1 MFALNLQDD
10 PLARDLYDRSR
21 IKILTL
27 KRALPEDVVEPIARE
42 VLRRVV
48 AGMPKPHLRPFAD
61 REFEMSAFC
70 RALVAEDDQAA
81 IEFVERCRKE
91 GHSLEAIYLGY
102 LCEAARALGRLW
114 DDDRISF
121 VDVTLG
127 TSRIY
132 AIMRAIGPR
141 FRSPTHINERSAVF
155 ASVPGETHTL
165 GIDMAA
171 DIFRQDGWEIILK
184 TGRTH
189 DALVTEIEDLA
200 PKLVGLSS
208 AGAHSIDALARLVVA
223 LRLANPGG
231 CILVSGNALT
241 EAGEII
247 ENMDIDAVAEDIASA
262 RACLASLWEGPDE
275 RTVGIT
281 RSGTASH
288 GVADS

>member
-1 MFALNLQDD
+1 MSALSLQDS
-10 PLARDLYDRSR
+10 PSARELYDRSR
-21 IKILTL
+21 TKILTL

-48 AGMPKPHLRPFAD
+48 ASMPKPHLPPITD
-61 REFEMSAFC
+61 REGEISTFC
-70 RALVAEDDQAA
+70 LALVAEDDSAA
-81 IEFVERCRKE
+81 LEFIERCRRE
-91 GHSLEAIYLGY
+91 GDSLEAIYLGY
-102 LCEAARALGRLW
+102 LGEAARALGRLW

-141 FRSPTHINERSAVF
+141 FRSPTPMSQRSAVF

-165 GIDMAA
+165 GISMAA
-171 DIFRQDGWEIILK
+171 DLFRQDGWEIILK

-189 DALVTEIEDLA
+189 DALVDEIEDLA

-208 AGAHSIDALARLVVA
+208 GGVHSIDALARLVVG

-231 CILVSGNALT
+231 CILVSGNALA
-241 EAGEII
+241 EAGDII
-247 ENMDIDAVAEDIASA
+247 ENMDIDALAEDIATA
-262 RACLASLWEGPDE
+262 RIALADLWDGPGE
-275 RTVGIT
+275 R
-281 RSGTASH
+281 SN
-288 GVADS
+288 GVAG